1 VNSNNFSNYNIINV
15 YNKKSIKSGLVTQ
28 ILYGEKFKIISK
40 YRKWCKIKLRN
51 DGYKGYIIKKKFISK
66 FKPTHKVC
74 SISAALY
81 SKPLS
86 KYKINNKLSFG
97 SKIKVVEKKS
107 NFYKFDNLWIK
118 KKDLKK
124 ISFET
129 KDNFKNINKFVNV
142 KYKWGGKHFTGI
154 DCSGLIQLFLNFN
167 NKFCPRDTKDQ
178 IKYFKRKIRTNKMRK
193 NDLIFWKGHVALIVS
208 KKKLIHGYGPLKK
221 VVTMPIK
228 KAITTIYKTTNL
240 KVIGVRRIA

>member
-66 FKPTHKVC
+66 FKPTHKIC
-74 SISAALY
+74 NISAALY

-107 NFYKFDNLWIK
+107 NFYKFENLWIK

-124 ISFET
+124 INYKT
-129 KDNFKNINKFVNV
+129 KNIFKNINKFINI
-142 KYKWGGKHFTGI
+142 KYKWGGKCFAGV
-154 DCSGLIQLFLNFN
+154 DCSGLIQLFFNFN

-178 IKYFKRKIRTNKMRK
+178 VKYFKKKIELKNIKK
-193 NDLIFWKGHVALIVS
+193 NDLIFWKGHVAVATS
-208 KKKLIHGYGPLKK
+208 KNSLVHAYGPLKK
-221 VVTMPIK
+221 TVKMPIK
-228 KAITTIYKTTNL
+228 KTIDRIYKTANL
-240 KVIGVRRIA
+240 KIIGIRKIY

>member
-1 VNSNNFSNYNIINV
+1 MNSNNFSNYNIINV

-40 YRKWCKIKLRN
+40 YRKWLKIKLRN

-86 KYKINNKLSFG
+86 KYKINNRISFG
-97 SKIKVVEKKS
+97 SKIKVINKKG
-107 NFYKFDNLWIK
+107 NFWKFDNFWIK

-124 ISFET
+124 INFKT
-129 KDNFKNINKFVNV
+129 KDNFKNINKFINV
-142 KYKWGGKHFTGI
+142 KYKWGGKHFTGV

-178 IKYFKRKIRTNKMRK
+178 IKYFKKKIRANKMRK

-240 KVIGVRRIA
+240 KVIGVRKIT